1 MRLHL
6 PKWLLPWL
14 LLALAAP
21 VSASGAEFTA
31 NMVLQ
36 QKGRVM
42 PGKIFIK
49 DNKMRQEFLDHEG
62 HTITIVRRD
71 KRLVWVVMPWDRTYV
86 EFPLGIQLPGQFL
99 QIPPE
104 SLSRRRVGDEE
115 INGYQVERF
124 EVTLPGAPA
133 KPTGWPPSW
142 GCPSKPWPLTASTP
156 WNIKISGKKSSKT
169 GSSKCPPAVRRSR
182 LPHLHPDKVF
192 CFRFSVFCFRKK
204 KCRAGTARRSQAPA
218 SRPSRAWRASGF
230 PSRRLGTRI
239 YM

>member
-124 EVTLPGAPA
+124 EVTLPGGSRQTYWVAPKLGLPIKTVA
-133 KPTGWPPSW
+133 PDRQYSLEYQDIREKKLEDRLFEVPP
-142 GCPSKPWPLTASTP
+142 GCQ
-156 WNIKISGKKSSKT
+156 KISAAAS
-169 GSSKCPPAVRRSR
+169 PP
-182 LPHLHPDKVF
+182 
-192 CFRFSVFCFRKK
+192 
-204 KCRAGTARRSQAPA
+204 
-218 SRPSRAWRASGF
+218 
-230 PSRRLGTRI
+230 
-239 YM
+239 